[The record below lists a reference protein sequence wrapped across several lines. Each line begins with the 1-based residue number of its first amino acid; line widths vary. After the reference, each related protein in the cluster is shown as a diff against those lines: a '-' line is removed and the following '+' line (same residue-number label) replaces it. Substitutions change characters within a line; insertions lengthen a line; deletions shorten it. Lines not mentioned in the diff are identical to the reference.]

1 MLQKILKYSPFKL
14 PIYHNFMQ
22 TTSATK
28 TYDLKIRTAQFAK
41 DVRALVR
48 SIPINITNY
57 DDIKQVLR
65 SSGSIG
71 ANYREADEG
80 VSKRDFANRIKICR
94 KESKETCY
102 WLELI
107 ADGLSDPLKARC
119 LALAK
124 EGNEFVLI
132 FNAIVRKTGFEHL
145 AKK

>member
-1 MLQKILKYSPFKL
+1 MTNDHRPMTKVVLPRKRTEFMSVQSQNSRMLQKILKYSPFKL
-14 PIYHNFMQ
+14 PIYHYVMQ

-71 ANYREADEG
+71 A
-80 VSKRDFANRIKICR
+80 
-94 KESKETCY
+94 
-102 WLELI
+102 
-107 ADGLSDPLKARC
+107 
-119 LALAK
+119 
-124 EGNEFVLI
+124 
-132 FNAIVRKTGFEHL
+132 
-145 AKK
+145 